1 MPNAP
6 RSLQSSRKQSM
17 TGEKSNRSEGIVI
30 KNAQQ
35 PEPLSKRVVRGGMW
49 VFALRF
55 TNRGLG
61 FIRTIILARL
71 LAPEDFGLLGIAM
84 LAIATLETFS
94 QTGFQAALI
103 QKKENADSYLDTAWT
118 VSAIRG
124 GLLFLILFFSAP
136 LVATFFNSPQ
146 ATLVIKVIAVSTLL
160 SGFRNIG
167 IIFFQKDLEFN
178 KQFSY
183 ELSATLVDLTIAITL
198 AFMLRNVWALVWGGV
213 AANFVRLF
221 MSYILHPYRPQIRFS
236 KGEFK
241 ELFGFGKWVLGS
253 SILIFLLS
261 QGDDIF
267 VGKML
272 GVTALGFY
280 QMAYL
285 ISNLPATEV
294 THVISQVTFPAYSK
308 LQNDVKR
315 LREAYLDVLQ
325 LTAFIS
331 IPLAGGIFILAPD
344 FTRIFLGEKW
354 MPMVPAMQVLCV
366 LGALRSVGAVSGP
379 IFLALG
385 RPDIEAKLSAAQLVL
400 LAILI
405 YPLTEKWGI
414 TGTAAANSI
423 GSCSFIFIILSIV
436 IRLVKMGKSEILKLV
451 KCISFPFLA
460 IIPIF
465 PMERFILR
473 LLAGN
478 DILLFCIV
486 IVTGILVYS
495 LCVYI
500 LDRYSD
506 YNVLANLRRTLKTNK
521 DVKIG

>member
-1 MPNAP
+1 MAD
-6 RSLQSSRKQSM
+6 K
-17 TGEKSNRSEGIVI
+17 V
-30 KNAQQ
+30 KNGVE
-35 PEPLSKRVVRGGMW
+35 PMKPLSPESLSKKVVRGGMW

-103 QKKENADSYLDTAWT
+103 QKKENVESYLDTAWT

-124 GLLFLILFFSAP
+124 VLLFLILFFSAP
-136 LVATFFNSPQ
+136 LVAKFFNSPQ

-178 KQFSY
+178 KQFFY

-221 MSYILHPYRPQIRFS
+221 MSYVLHPYRPHVRFD

-253 SILIFLLS
+253 SILIFLIT
-261 QGDDIF
+261 QGDDVF

-285 ISNLPATEV
+285 ISNLPATEI

-308 LQNDVKR
+308 VQNDIQGLGK
-315 LREAYLDVLQ
+315 AYLDVLK
-325 LTAFIS
+325 LIAFVS
-331 IPLAGGIFILAPD
+331 IPMAGGIFILAPE
-344 FTRIFLGEKW
+344 FTKIFLGDKW
-354 MPMVPAMQVLCV
+354 MPMVPAMQVLA
-366 LGALRSVGAVSGP
+366 LWGLIRSIGATQGP
-379 IFLALG
+379 IFQAVGKPEILTKMVSIALAL
-385 RPDIEAKLSAAQLVL
+385 LV
-400 LAILI
+400 ILI
-405 YPLTEKWGI
+405 YPFSIRWGI
-414 TGTAAANSI
+414 LGTSLAVVFATLVSTLAASYLITRIVKWRILNLFRTIAFPSI
-423 GSCSFIFIILSIV
+423 AAVLVVSSIFSMKRYWLNEVGALEFLLFII
-436 IRLVKMGKSEILKLV
+436 
-451 KCISFPFLA
+451 F
-460 IIPIF
+460 
-465 PMERFILR
+465 
-473 LLAGN
+473 
-478 DILLFCIV
+478 
-486 IVTGILVYS
+486 GILIYLGVTY
-495 LCVYI
+495 L
-500 LDRYSD
+500 LDRFFNYGIQSLIKKRLFQPWR
-506 YNVLANLRRTLKTNK
+506 V
-521 DVKIG
+521 